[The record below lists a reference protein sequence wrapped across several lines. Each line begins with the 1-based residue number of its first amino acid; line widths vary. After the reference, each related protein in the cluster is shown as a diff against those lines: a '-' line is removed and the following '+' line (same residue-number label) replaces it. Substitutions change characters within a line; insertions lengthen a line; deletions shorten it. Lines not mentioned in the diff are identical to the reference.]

1 MEATALLQEKY
12 VGGSHQSRSNG
23 GGKKCLNV
31 VYILKV
37 KINIFLRVWIRGVQ
51 RKRLNDDL

>member
-1 MEATALLQEKY
+1 M
-12 VGGSHQSRSNG
+12 GGSHQSRSNG